1 MARRTVPTPAFFVQS
16 EFVLRRTV
24 VRRLAAVAAQQPR
37 RRLGCQRLSHAMALA
52 QDYQPDPVT
61 MVAYHRA
68 VGEHADSLLAYSTRL
83 LGDSIAAEDVTQDAF
98 LALYRHLNQ
107 VPVAAFRP
115 WLFRVARNLCLDQL
129 RRRKFKL
136 RLFRD
141 LQREEDQPFTPA
153 DSGSVRPDEV
163 AETREANAAIEKAIG
178 ELPLK
183 FREAF
188 LLCEVEGLSYEDAA
202 AVMGCPVKT
211 VSTRLFRARAR
222 FKSLVSRLIKV

>member
-1 MARRTVPTPAFFVQS
+1 MAKAS
-16 EFVLRRTV
+16 
-24 VRRLAAVAAQQPR
+24 A
-37 RRLGCQRLSHAMALA
+37 
-52 QDYQPDPVT
+52 DYQPDPVT

-68 VGEHADSLLAYSTRL
+68 LAEHADSLKAYATRL
-83 LGDSIAAEDVTQDAF
+83 LGDSIAAEDIAQDAF

-107 VPVAAFRP
+107 VPTAAYRP

-136 RLFRD
+136 SLFRD
-141 LQREEDQPFTPA
+141 LQRDEDQPFTPSDHDA
-153 DSGSVRPDEV
+153 VRPDEI
-163 AETREANAAIEKAIG
+163 AETREANHAIEKAIG
-178 ELPLK
+178 ELPMK

>member
-1 MARRTVPTPAFFVQS
+1 MQG
-16 EFVLRRTV
+16 E
-24 VRRLAAVAAQQPR
+24 
-37 RRLGCQRLSHAMALA
+37 
-52 QDYQPDPVT
+52 PDPVT
-61 MVAYHRA
+61 MVAFHRA
-68 VGEHADSLLAYSTRL
+68 LAEYSDSLKTFAARL
-83 LGDSIAAEDVTQDAF
+83 LGDSIAAEDVAQDAF
-98 LALYRHLNQ
+98 LALYRHLHQ
-107 VPVAAFRP
+107 VPTAAFRP

-136 RLFRD
+136 SLFRD
-141 LQREEDQPFTPA
+141 LQRDEDHPFTPVDL
-153 DSGSVRPDEV
+153 DSSTP
-163 AETREANAAIEKAIG
+163 ETEIQSKEARAAIEAAIE

-211 VSTRLFRARAR
+211 VSTRLFRARQR

>member
-1 MARRTVPTPAFFVQS
+1 
-16 EFVLRRTV
+16 
-24 VRRLAAVAAQQPR
+24 
-37 RRLGCQRLSHAMALA
+37 
-52 QDYQPDPVT
+52 

-68 VGEHADSLLAYSTRL
+68 LADHADGLKTYAARL
-83 LGDSIAAEDVTQDAF
+83 LGDPTAAEDVAQDSF

-107 VPVAAFRP
+107 VPVAAYRP

-136 RLFRD
+136 SLFRD
-141 LQREEDQPFTPA
+141 LQRDDEQPFTP
-153 DSGSVRPDEV
+153 PDVETAAPDQV
-163 AETREANAAIEKAIG
+163 AEAREANRAIEHAIG
-178 ELPLK
+178 ELPAK

-202 AVMGCPVKT
+202 AIMGCPVKT
-211 VSTRLFRARAR
+211 VSTRLFRARQR

>member
-1 MARRTVPTPAFFVQS
+1 MAKLNA
-16 EFVLRRTV
+16 E
-24 VRRLAAVAAQQPR
+24 
-37 RRLGCQRLSHAMALA
+37 
-52 QDYQPDPVT
+52 YQPDPVT
-61 MVAYHRA
+61 MVSYHRA
-68 VGEHADSLLAYSTRL
+68 LAEHADGLKAYATRL
-83 LGDSIAAEDVTQDAF
+83 LGDPVSAEDVAQDSF

-107 VPVAAFRP
+107 VPSAAFRP

-136 RLFRD
+136 SLFRD
-141 LQREEDQPFTPA
+141 LQKDDDHAFVPA
-153 DSGSVRPDEV
+153 DTSAAAPDQL
-163 AETREANAAIEKAIG
+163 AETREANQAIEQAIG
-178 ELPLK
+178 ELPTK

-211 VSTRLFRARAR
+211 VSTRLFRARQR

>member
-1 MARRTVPTPAFFVQS
+1 
-16 EFVLRRTV
+16 
-24 VRRLAAVAAQQPR
+24 
-37 RRLGCQRLSHAMALA
+37 
-52 QDYQPDPVT
+52 
-61 MVAYHRA
+61 
-68 VGEHADSLLAYSTRL
+68 L
-83 LGDSIAAEDVTQDAF
+83 LGDSIAAEDVAQDSF
-98 LALYRHLNQ
+98 LALYRHLHQ
-107 VPVAAFRP
+107 VLTAAFRP

-136 RLFRD
+136 SLFRD
-141 LQREEDQPFTPA
+141 LQKDDDNPFTPV
-153 DSGSVRPDEV
+153 DGDNISPDAV
-163 AETREANAAIEKAIG
+163 AETKEAKAAIEQAIE

-211 VSTRLFRARAR
+211 VSTRLFRARQR

>member
-1 MARRTVPTPAFFVQS
+1 MRHRFCERISRSA
-16 EFVLRRTV
+16 EE
-24 VRRLAAVAAQQPR
+24 
-37 RRLGCQRLSHAMALA
+37 RLSRA
-52 QDYQPDPVT
+52 QLVTMGKANQEYQPDPVT
-61 MVAYHRA
+61 MVSYHRA
-68 VGEHADSLLAYSTRL
+68 LADYADSLKAYATRL
-83 LGDSIAAEDVTQDAF
+83 LNDSVAAEDVAQDSF

-107 VPVAAFRP
+107 VPAAAFRP

-136 RLFRD
+136 SLFRD
-141 LQREEDQPFTPA
+141 LQKDDDLTFTPA
-153 DSGSVRPDEV
+153 DTESARPDQL
-163 AETREANAAIEKAIG
+163 AETREANQAIEHAIA
-178 ELPLK
+178 ELPTK

-211 VSTRLFRARAR
+211 VSTRLFRARQR

>member
-1 MARRTVPTPAFFVQS
+1 MATAN
-16 EFVLRRTV
+16 
-24 VRRLAAVAAQQPR
+24 AQ
-37 RRLGCQRLSHAMALA
+37 HE
-52 QDYQPDPVT
+52 PDPVT

-68 VGEHADSLLAYSTRL
+68 LAEHADSLKAYAARL
-83 LGDSIAAEDVTQDAF
+83 LGDAIAAEDVAQDAY
-98 LALYRHLNQ
+98 LALYRHIQQ
-107 VPVAAFRP
+107 VPTAAFRP

-136 RLFRD
+136 SLFRD
-141 LQREEDQPFTPA
+141 LQRDDDDQPFTPVDRA
-153 DSGSVRPDEV
+153 SDRPDEV
-163 AETREANAAIEKAIG
+163 AETREANAAIEQAI
-178 ELPLK
+178 EQLPMK

-222 FKSLVSRLIKV
+222 FQSLVSRLIKI

>member
-1 MARRTVPTPAFFVQS
+1 MVHPSP
-16 EFVLRRTV
+16 
-24 VRRLAAVAAQQPR
+24 
-37 RRLGCQRLSHAMALA
+37 SH
-52 QDYQPDPVT
+52 QPDPVT

-68 VGEHADSLLAYSTRL
+68 LAEHADSLKAYATRL
-83 LGDSIAAEDVTQDAF
+83 LGDPTAAEDVAQDAF
-98 LALYRHLNQ
+98 LALYRHINQ
-107 VPVAAFRP
+107 VPTAAFRP

-136 RLFRD
+136 SLFRD
-141 LQREEDQPFTPA
+141 LQRDEEQPFVPA
-153 DSGSVRPDEV
+153 DSVAAKPDQI
-163 AETREANAAIEKAIG
+163 AETREANLAIEEAIG
-178 ELPLK
+178 QLPTK

-211 VSTRLFRARAR
+211 VSTRLFRARQR